1 MLLFITAIV
10 VVYLVFSLVYQW
22 KKRGPGPKWLDT
34 VTSYPAVVFLW
45 IILAFADPDE

>member
-1 MLLFITAIV
+1 MLIIAGIV
-10 VVYLVFSLVYQW
+10 VAYITFSLVYQW
-22 KKRGPGPKWLDT
+22 EKRGLGPKWLDT